1 MAQIKIPHADNPFGI
16 GVDIRSTHE
25 MGMSAVPETQHGGAR
40 MAKELESAAKA
51 WQMEVE
57 DTLAQ
62 DLMNE
67 LEGER
72 LKQQDDPETGWSR
85 QLGKNALERESGK
98 SLTEEAQENFKK
110 SYETIRQKAGTQRV
124 RRLLDNFYKGA
135 DVSLTNNVNAHV
147 NKQFLSYQAD
157 TDQATLNNALAQ
169 GLSDNPEEAS
179 SGLAVSRA
187 VVEKIY
193 KRAGLEPDYSKG
205 PGVIHAQRLG
215 KMYDDGDVKAADEY
229 FEANKHEM
237 SAEQIAQLQRVQKAA
252 QTEADIESQAQKIIT
267 THGDTKEGMIK
278 ALREA
283 NKLAGT
289 KEGKHVNA
297 RVKQH
302 YALLEEEW
310 KLRGAQAAQVAMKE
324 LEEKGK
330 IPPSVME
337 DLKEY
342 APETYSR
349 IQKFQTEGVA
359 KESNTEK
366 YTELMM
372 LKESD
377 PVAFSREQL
386 NTYRSILTEK
396 DLNYLKTQQ
405 KNLGSEQMKH
415 FNKLV
420 EGAINKTPSLKKD
433 PQAAAEFRASCT
445 EYFAAQFN
453 ARKEPFKL
461 EELSRMIEGLRKGY
475 KENTLVDDAY
485 PLYKQLKE
493 PAVNFYFDVGVDK
506 SVSRLQADYPDAFK
520 GDKAK
525 RAKRARELFKTK
537 EGKYLLEHY
546 YIMGFFP
553 ADEVKKAREA
563 LQIKMDR
570 EYKTNPEF
578 IGKQK
583 PPITQKMINE
593 AIIQLKFDEKK

>member
-16 GVDIRSTHE
+16 GVDIQSTQE
-25 MGMSAVPETQHGGAR
+25 MGMSAVPETQYGGAR

-98 SLTEEAQENFKK
+98 SLAEEAQENFKK
-110 SYETIRQKAGTQRV
+110 SYESIRQKAGTQRV
-124 RRLLDNFYKGA
+124 RRLLDIFYKGA

-169 GLSDNPEEAS
+169 GLSDNPEEAA

-229 FEANKHEM
+229 FNANKHEM
-237 SAEQIAQLQRVQKAA
+237 SAEQIAQVQRVQKAA
-252 QTEADIESQAQKIIT
+252 QTEADIETQAQKIIT
-267 THGDTKEGMIK
+267 TYGDTKEGMIK

-289 KEGKHVNA
+289 KEGRHVNA

-310 KLRGAQAAQVAMKE
+310 KLRGAEAAQVAMKE

-342 APETYSR
+342 APETYNR
-349 IQKFQTEGVA
+349 IRKYQLGGPAT
-359 KESNTEK
+359 ESNTEAYK
-366 YTELMM
+366 SLMLVM
-372 LKESD
+372 EAN
-377 PVAFSREQL
+377 PVEFSRVDL
-386 NTYRSILTEK
+386 STYRGVLNERDMKYFLDQQRKAGSNQVK
-396 DLNYLKTQQ
+396 DY
-405 KNLGSEQMKH
+405 
-415 FNKLV
+415 NKLV
-420 EGAINKTPSLKKD
+420 EGVISKTPSLRSN
-433 PQAAAEFRASCT
+433 PTAAAEFRAG
-445 EYFAAQFN
+445 ALRQFVDQVD
-453 ARKEPFKL
+453 ARKEPL
-461 EELSRMIEGLRKGY
+461 RIDEMIRMVDSLKKGN
-475 KENTLVDDAY
+475 KWGKMFDDDF
-485 PLYKQLKE
+485 PLYKHDPDQTNGVYFGIKKEATLARLK
-493 PAVNFYFDVGVDK
+493 K
-506 SVSRLQADYPDAFK
+506 DYPKFFKDPKDA
-520 GDKAK
+520 AK
-525 RAKRARELFKTK
+525 MEALYNTQRGR
-537 EGKYLLEHY
+537 YILEY
-546 YIMGFFP
+546 YYALGFFP
-553 ADEVKKAREA
+553 AKEVAKARE
-563 LQIKMDR
+563 QIKKDMD
-570 EYKTNPEF
+570 YTWKTDPEL
-578 IGKQK
+578 IGTPKY
-583 PPITQKMINE
+583 PITQNMIDN
-593 AIIQLKFDEKK
+593 AVIKLNLVGKK

>member
-16 GVDIRSTHE
+16 GVDIQSTQE
-25 MGMSAVPETQHGGAR
+25 MGMSAVPETQYGGAR

-67 LEGER
+67 LEQER

-135 DVSLTNNVNAHV
+135 DASLTNNVNTHV

-169 GLSDNPEEAS
+169 GLSDNPEEAA

-187 VVEKIY
+187 VVDKIY
-193 KRAGLEPDYSKG
+193 KRAGLKPDYSKG
-205 PGVIHAQRLG
+205 PGVIHAQRLSR
-215 KMYDDGDVKAADEY
+215 MYDDGDVKAADEY
-229 FEANKHEM
+229 FNANKHEM
-237 SAEQIAQLQRVQKAA
+237 SAEQIAQVQRVQKAA
-252 QTEADIESQAQKIIT
+252 QTEADIETQAQKIIT
-267 THGDTKEGMIK
+267 TYGDTKEGMIK

-289 KEGKHVNA
+289 KEGRHVNA

-342 APETYSR
+342 APETYNR
-349 IQKFQTEGVA
+349 IRKYQTDGVA
-359 KESNTEK
+359 TESDRNV

-372 LKESD
+372 LKEAD
-377 PVAFSREQL
+377 PVSFSRVDL
-386 NTYRSILTEK
+386 STYRAVLSER

-405 KNLGSEQMKH
+405 KNLGSDQLKE

-420 EGAINKTPSLKKD
+420 EGVIRKTASLSKD
-433 PQAAAEFRASCT
+433 PQKAAEFRAGAV
-445 EYFAAQFN
+445 EYFVAQAS
-453 ARKEPFKL
+453 ARKEPFKY

-475 KENTLVDDAY
+475 KENTFIDDAY
-485 PLYKQLKE
+485 PLYKQVKE
-493 PAVNFYFDVGVDK
+493 PVNNFYFDVGE
-506 SVSRLQADYPDAFK
+506 
-520 GDKAK
+520 DKAK
-525 RAKRARELFKTK
+525 ARLKQDFPTVNVKQLNKAYQTSR
-537 EGKYLLEHY
+537 GRYIVEHY
-546 YIMGFFP
+546 SVMGFFP
-553 ADEVKKAREA
+553 ASETAEARKQLVEE
-563 LQIKMDR
+563 IDR
-570 EYKTNPEF
+570 QWKTDPKF
-578 IGKQK
+578 AGRPK
-583 PPITQKMINE
+583 PVITQEMINRTV
-593 AIIQLKFDEKK
+593 IQLNFGEGK